1 MTRALRRGRAAAALA
16 IVTSLA
22 VGSAALPAQQERW
35 QGFERILWLGDP
47 GPRSDAFWA
56 GVRRL
61 GFTAVA
67 LSRGT
72 DPGPAH
78 AAGLR
83 HYVDQV
89 AGKGILE
96 LRDAEWQPLFDAY
109 LENRDESALRRP
121 TCLADPAI
129 LSELAD
135 RVRGGLA
142 GAARG
147 ALGASLGDEA
157 SATRRSNPLDIC
169 ASPTFRDAFRAALGE
184 RSGGDV
190 AALNLRWGT
199 AYRDFESVEPWTTGQ
214 MRARELVGPKLPA
227 NLAPWNDQLAFCDQL
242 FAEAVATA
250 AAAARSVAP
259 GLPVGLTGMQA
270 PTAFGGHDAAALM
283 PSMGFYEAYDLV
295 GLRDLCR
302 AFARPDVREVATVF
316 GCEPEE
322 IDVRLRAQL
331 GSLVAHGVDGVIVYQ
346 GRDVCDA
353 GGEPTAYGRSVAS
366 AFERL
371 RPAMDA
377 CAPRVEV
384 RDRDVL
390 LVESRASVRAH
401 WMLDSW
407 EDGRTWPK
415 RLSSYEARRGTSS
428 QARQSWVEVF
438 DDLGVTVD
446 FVDARGLAARL
457 RSDPPKLLV
466 LPAVLALSDADAA
479 AIRAFVRGGGHLLAD
494 HGAGIYDED
503 LRLREAGALDAL
515 FGIRS
520 RSQLRADLAVRNA
533 SVGDGRRLGSG
544 VGIAEPATEGVLGEV
559 VDAGTAPR
567 VQLEARAGR
576 GRTTYLN
583 LAVAEYAAL
592 RLDPARVAAARDLR
606 ARVGHAL
613 DAAEVVT
620 PVVVRGPGLPTCI
633 ERVRL
638 AAPGARPIIA
648 IRVDCL
654 GAPEIVETLERA
666 GPRPVEIG
674 IAGATRVRDIVR
686 GVDLELVDGWFR
698 AELDVLEPLFLEVL
712 EP

>member
-1 MTRALRRGRAAAALA
+1 MTRALRACRSAAALA
-16 IVTSLA
+16 VVTSLA
-22 VGSAALPAQQERW
+22 VGSAVLPAQERW

-47 GPRSDAFWA
+47 GPRGASFWT

-67 LSRGT
+67 LSRGS
-72 DPGPAH
+72 DPAPAR

-96 LRDAEWQPLFDAY
+96 LRDADWQPLFDAY
-109 LENRDESALRRP
+109 LESRDESTLRRP
-121 TCLADPAI
+121 TCLADPAV
-129 LSELAD
+129 LSALSD
-135 RVRGGLA
+135 RVRDGLA
-142 GAARG
+142 GAGSG
-147 ALGASLGDEA
+147 AFAASLGDEA

-169 ASPTFRDAFRAALGE
+169 ASTTFRDAFRAALGE
-184 RSGGDV
+184 RFGGDV

-199 AYRDFESVEPWTTGQ
+199 AYRDFGSVEPWTTAQ
-214 MRARELVGPKLPA
+214 MRARELIGPGLPS
-227 NLAPWNDQLAFCDQL
+227 NLAPWNDQLAFCDRL
-242 FAEAVATA
+242 FADAVATA
-250 AAAARSVAP
+250 AESARSSAP

-270 PTAFGGHDAAALM
+270 PTAFGGHDVAALM

-302 AFARPDVREVATVF
+302 ALARPDAREVATVF
-316 GCEPEE
+316 GCAPEE
-322 IDVRLRAQL
+322 VDVRLRAQL
-331 GSLVAHGVDGVIVYQ
+331 GGLVAHGLDGVIVYQ

-353 GGEPTAYGRSVAS
+353 DGEPTAYGRSVAS
-366 AFERL
+366 AFARL
-371 RPAMDA
+371 APAMDA

-446 FVDARGLAARL
+446 FVDATRLAARL

-466 LPAVLALSDADAA
+466 LPAVLALSDADAGA
-479 AIRAFVRGGGHLLAD
+479 VRAFVRGGGHLLAD
-494 HGAGIYDED
+494 HGTGIYDED
-503 LRLREAGALDAL
+503 LHLRDVGALDAL
-515 FGIRS
+515 FGIRA
-520 RSQLRADLAVRNA
+520 RSSLRADLAVRNA
-533 SVGDGRRLGSG
+533 SVGEGLRLGTG

-559 VDAGTAPR
+559 VDGNAAPR

-583 LAVAEYAAL
+583 LAVAEYAGL
-592 RLDPARVAAARDLR
+592 RLDPTRVAAARDIR

-613 DAAEVVT
+613 DAAEVAT
-620 PVVVRGPGLPTCI
+620 PVVVRGEGLPTCI

-638 AAPGARPIIA
+638 AAVGGRPIVA

-654 GAPEIVETLERA
+654 GAPGIVEALQRA

-674 IAGATRVRDIVR
+674 IEGATRVRDVVR
-686 GVDLELVDGWFR
+686 GVELERVDGWFR